1 MTQTLLDPT
10 SERAPLA
17 RPRIARPASLAG
29 KTVGLLDIAK
39 KRGDVFLDRIDEL
52 LQSRG
57 LNVKRYRKQRF
68 SIVAPP
74 VLLQKIRGECDLVVE
89 ALAD

>member
-10 SERAPLA
+10 SERSPLV
-17 RPRIARPASLAG
+17 RPRLARPASLAG

-39 KRGDVFLDRIDEL
+39 KRGDVFLERIAEL
-52 LQSRG
+52 LESRG
-57 LNVKRYRKQRF
+57 LRVKRYRKQRF

-74 VLLQKIRGECDLVVE
+74 ALLQRIRAECDVVVE

>member
-1 MTQTLLDPT
+1 MTHVLLDPT
-10 SERAPLA
+10 SGRAPLA

-39 KRGDVFLDRIDEL
+39 KRGDVFLDRIAEL

-57 LNVKRYRKQRF
+57 LAVRRYRKQRF

-74 VLLQKIRGECDLVVE
+74 PLLQKIRSECDLVVE

>member
-1 MTQTLLDPT
+1 MTELLDPT

-17 RPRIARPASLAG
+17 RPRIARPQSLG
-29 KTVGLLDIAK
+29 GRTVALLDIAK
-39 KRGDVFLDRIDEL
+39 KRGDVFLERIAEL
-52 LQSRG
+52 LESRG
-57 LNVKRYRKQRF
+57 VRVKRYRKQRF

-74 VLLQKIRGECDLVVE
+74 ELLRQIRAECDLAVE

>member
-10 SERAPLA
+10 SERAPLV

-39 KRGDVFLDRIDEL
+39 KRGDVFLDRIAER
-52 LQSRG
+52 LQGRG
-57 LNVKRYRKQRF
+57 VSVKRYRKQRF

-74 VLLQKIRGECDLVVE
+74 ALLQRIRGECDVVVE

>member
-1 MTQTLLDPT
+1 MTQILLDPT
-10 SERAPLA
+10 SERAPLV
-17 RPRIARPASLAG
+17 RPRIARPRSLAG

-39 KRGDVFLDRIDEL
+39 KRGDVFLDRIAERL
-52 LQSRG
+52 ESRG
-57 LNVKRYRKQRF
+57 LGVKRYRKQRF

-74 VLLQKIRGECDLVVE
+74 ALLQAIRAECDVAVE

>member
-1 MTQTLLDPT
+1 MTQILLDPT
-10 SERAPLA
+10 SERAPLV
-17 RPRIARPASLAG
+17 RPRIARPRSLAG

-39 KRGDVFLDRIDEL
+39 KRGDVFLDRIAERL
-52 LQSRG
+52 ESRG
-57 LNVKRYRKQRF
+57 LGVKRYRKQRF

-74 VLLQKIRGECDLVVE
+74 ALLQSIRAECEVAVE

>member
-10 SERAPLA
+10 SERAPLV

-39 KRGDVFLDRIDEL
+39 KRGDVFLDRIAEL
-52 LQSRG
+52 LQGRG
-57 LNVKRYRKQRF
+57 VSVKRYRKQRF

-74 VLLQKIRGECDLVVE
+74 ALLQQIRGACDVVVE